1 MWLAIDETTFR
12 GILRAHEFRTGTEYG
27 EHSMEAFQTAA
38 IILFGGTAGWVYLKL
53 KERVQFLEHE
63 VRWLR
68 NEPEAIK
75 SAES

>member
-1 MWLAIDETTFR
+1 
-12 GILRAHEFRTGTEYG
+12 
-27 EHSMEAFQTAA
+27 MEAFQTAA

-68 NEPEAIK
+68 NELETIK